1 VPLTA
6 QDVAEI
12 TRLLEESDFEELSI
26 EHEGFKLTLKR
37 RAGDRDPTTM
47 AAAASAARWSA
58 SRSTPGPAAGP
69 VAQAATV
76 AAQAGTVSAQAAT
89 VSARAAAD
97 ACPPGPAGDSS
108 LLDVTAPLLGIFYR
122 APRPGAAPFV
132 EVGAQIRE
140 DTVIGIIEVMKL
152 MNSVRAEVRGTV
164 VEILVEDGAMVEY
177 GQVLLRVS
185 RGGQSG

>member
-12 TRLLEESDFEELSI
+12 TRLLEESDFLELRI

-37 RAGDRDPTTM
+37 AGARGALTDGATAAALA
-47 AAAASAARWSA
+47 AAAASATRPAPW
-58 SRSTPGPAAGP
+58 PAAGSLP
-69 VAQAATV
+69 VLREAGGEPQA
-76 AAQAGTVSAQAAT
+76 
-89 VSARAAAD
+89 
-97 ACPPGPAGDSS
+97 PGDPS
-108 LLDVTAPLLGIFYR
+108 LVEVTAPLLGIFYR
-122 APRPGAAPFV
+122 APRPGAAPYV
-132 EVGAQIRE
+132 DVGSVLEE

-164 VEILVEDGAMVEY
+164 VEILVEDGTAVEQ

-185 RGGQSG
+185 RESGGG